1 MIHKK
6 SNKIWLTR
14 KWKGRGKELRWR
26 CIASVAG
33 GIVAT
38 ATHQY
43 ALILSCVI
51 IAIIFDVVTGLI
63 KSKVKEKPWS
73 SRRGMI
79 GFWKK
84 ISLLVALF
92 FGMFLDFFIPVALA
106 AVNAELPYGCP
117 FGLTIGVYITL
128 NESISICENLYAI
141 NPMTL
146 PKWIVNLMRKTSD
159 KIDDGGDSK
168 DKK

>member
-1 MIHKK
+1 M
-6 SNKIWLTR
+6 R
-14 KWKGRGKELRWR
+14 WKHVL
-26 CIASVAG
+26 SVIG
-33 GIVAT
+33 GFLA
-38 ATHQY
+38 ALAHEY
-43 ALILSCVI
+43 SLILTCVI

-63 KSKVKEKPWS
+63 KSRVKEKPWS
-73 SRRGMI
+73 SKRGMI

-92 FGMFLDFFIPVALA
+92 FGMFLDFFIPVALT
-106 AVNAELPYGCP
+106 AVNAELPYNSP
-117 FGLTIGVYITL
+117 FGLIIGVYITL

-146 PKWIVNLMRKTSD
+146 PKWIMTLMRKTSE
-159 KIDDGGDSK
+159 KIDDGDGKS

>member
-1 MIHKK
+1 M
-6 SNKIWLTR
+6 R
-14 KWKGRGKELRWR
+14 WKHVL
-26 CIASVAG
+26 SVIG
-33 GIVAT
+33 GFLA
-38 ATHQY
+38 ALAHEY
-43 ALILSCVI
+43 SLILTCVI

-63 KSKVKEKPWS
+63 KSRVKEKPWS
-73 SRRGMI
+73 SKRGMI

-92 FGMFLDFFIPVALA
+92 FGMFLDFFIPVALT
-106 AVNAELPYGCP
+106 AVNAELPFGSP
-117 FGLTIGVYITL
+117 FGLIIGVYITL

-146 PKWIVNLMRKTSD
+146 PKWIVTLMRKTSE
-159 KIDDGGDSK
+159 KIDDGDGKS

>member
-1 MIHKK
+1 M
-6 SNKIWLTR
+6 R
-14 KWKGRGKELRWR
+14 WKHVL
-26 CIASVAG
+26 SVIG
-33 GIVAT
+33 GFLA
-38 ATHQY
+38 ALAHEY
-43 ALILSCVI
+43 SLILTCVI

-63 KSKVKEKPWS
+63 KSRVKEKPWS
-73 SRRGMI
+73 SKRGMI

-92 FGMFLDFFIPVALA
+92 FGMFLDFFIPVALT
-106 AVNAELPYGCP
+106 AVNAELPFNSP
-117 FGLTIGVYITL
+117 FGLIIGVYITL

-146 PKWIVNLMRKTSD
+146 PKWIMTLMRKTSE
-159 KIDDGGDSK
+159 KIDDGDGKS